1 VATVT
6 AVGKAGT
13 QAYLAADAAA
23 GATNLQVTSADDI
36 SVGDKIRLDIDS
48 VGHGIETVTVTRV
61 GTAAART
68 NLSADASAGST
79 TIHVRNGHGIA
90 VGAKITV
97 GTPANRESVNVVSVG
112 STNKS
117 EIQISPA
124 LARSHIRDEWVVGP
138 GTGLELAAALKYDHA
153 ANLPFGDRGTG
164 ITFEPATAF
173 AHSSNEPVQALGTG
187 ITLDKALGK
196 DHAVNAVVR
205 DGAVKTA
212 GYQGSPEPNEWFGGP
227 ELTTIYP
234 LFERNVT
241 LREGSMVLRD
251 ASGVV
256 VDSLNYGGLVDP
268 WAAQGYQAASG
279 PEQSGCYAPAPGGG
293 NGFGPAAA
301 RGTESSTGRFPDG
314 ADTGSNCN
322 DFRTQAA
329 TALLVGATAGETNIK
344 VASVN
349 GFVQGA
355 SIKIDAGVNEENAVI
370 TSVGTAGA
378 TKVRTAVGAGT
389 ISIPVASGAGFRD
402 GETISV
408 DNGANAETAVIV
420 SMARFPA
427 PSITVAAPLA
437 HPHAVDAQVS
447 GTGISLA
454 GPLTRKHGVGTQVR
468 DNVPTPGGPN
478 RYQVAR

>member
-1 VATVT
+1 
-6 AVGKAGT
+6 
-13 QAYLAADAAA
+13 
-23 GATNLQVTSADDI
+23 
-36 SVGDKIRLDIDS
+36 
-48 VGHGIETVTVTRV
+48 
-61 GTAAART
+61 
-68 NLSADASAGST
+68 
-79 TIHVRNGHGIA
+79 
-90 VGAKITV
+90 
-97 GTPANRESVNVVSVG
+97 
-112 STNKS
+112 
-117 EIQISPA
+117 
-124 LARSHIRDEWVVGP
+124 
-138 GTGLELAAALKYDHA
+138 LAAALKYDHA

-164 ITFEPATAF
+164 ITFEPTTAF

-187 ITLDKALGK
+187 ITLDEALGK

-344 VASVN
+344 VSSVN